1 MLVRKDSALGW
12 ARMSLLALAL
22 VVLMAQ
28 LVSTPASAQ
37 PVAPVTPEQPP
48 VGVAPEEPAGQQ
60 YGPASEEKSPVD
72 SAVEEDETPSP
83 EGSVISIRCAP
94 GYELVEGEDPSGR
107 EDACIPEDGKDA
119 VSEDAQADK
128 LPEEIAP
135 AKEDASGEGAATAA
149 GVPPSPEDG
158 QGYDQTVY
166 GCPGGYVYDESD
178 DMCEPDEFGFFDPL
192 FVDGTVVD
200 SAGKVVAWYGNL
212 PADLLK
218 IIGFGVEGA
227 FVNWI
232 GEPLS
237 DLGEQIGG
245 PFGWPLQGAG
255 AVFSFTGHA
264 FGAVVGPLGQVVG
277 YVSDGAGEVIDSDVD
292 AVGDAADEV
301 ASWFG
306 W

>member
-60 YGPASEEKSPVD
+60 YGPASEEKSPVDSAVEEEQYGPASEEKNPVD

-149 GVPPSPEDG
+149 GVPRPRTGRATIRRFTVAREATCTTKVTTCASPMSSVSSIRCLSTG
-158 QGYDQTVY
+158 RW
-166 GCPGGYVYDESD
+166 SIAW
-178 DMCEPDEFGFFDPL
+178 
-192 FVDGTVVD
+192 GT
-200 SAGKVVAWYGNL
+200 
-212 PADLLK
+212 
-218 IIGFGVEGA
+218 
-227 FVNWI
+227 
-232 GEPLS
+232 
-237 DLGEQIGG
+237 
-245 PFGWPLQGAG
+245 
-255 AVFSFTGHA
+255 
-264 FGAVVGPLGQVVG
+264 
-277 YVSDGAGEVIDSDVD
+277 
-292 AVGDAADEV
+292 
-301 ASWFG
+301 
-306 W
+306 

>member
-149 GVPPSPEDG
+149 GVPRPRTGRATIRRFTVAREATCTTKVTTCASPMSS
-158 QGYDQTVY
+158 VSSIR
-166 GCPGGYVYDESD
+166 C
-178 DMCEPDEFGFFDPL
+178 L
-192 FVDGTVVD
+192 
-200 SAGKVVAWYGNL
+200 A
-212 PADLLK
+212 
-218 IIGFGVEGA
+218 
-227 FVNWI
+227 
-232 GEPLS
+232 
-237 DLGEQIGG
+237 
-245 PFGWPLQGAG
+245 
-255 AVFSFTGHA
+255 TGRWSIA
-264 FGAVVGPLGQVVG
+264 RGR
-277 YVSDGAGEVIDSDVD
+277 
-292 AVGDAADEV
+292 
-301 ASWFG
+301 
-306 W
+306 